1 MLGVVIPVLALFAII
16 LLPLPRIGG
25 DVRIA
30 LLASAVLALLLGGV
44 GPVDAVIA
52 AVDGINRIAWV
63 IGLSIFGSIYAQ
75 SQIALGT
82 MDTVL
87 DTFRSLFGR
96 SPKGLVAAVILSLVL
111 AGSLIGDA
119 IASATVIGVL
129 VIMALAE
136 LKLTPEQIGVTILTG
151 AVLGSIMPPI
161 TQAIFLASSLMGI
174 SSDPVMNIGYFTVG
188 AGVIIALINNF
199 RFVKIKELPA
209 ELIPSQ
215 SAGEIL
221 RTQWYNLVPLSILA
235 AIVILRSGFQIEVL
249 ASLDFFWN
257 IFKGVPILQ
266 GFTNRILQAIII
278 ATLASTVYPRVSKR
292 AAEIVTKG
300 LSSVSKTVQIQ
311 LCAGVMIGSFM
322 ASGMIEKVVIYTE
335 GLAPAAM
342 KLGGG
347 FAMMLIGMLT
357 GSQTTAQTTLA
368 PFLGPILTDTLGIE
382 PTSAALGISHL
393 AMAGQSMPPVC
404 LTTFVVVGIVG
415 GIIGKKVDP
424 VRVMFLAFPVT
435 IYFALAGF
443 AAFWGLI

>member
-96 SPKGLVAAVILSLVL
+96 SPKGLVAAVVLSLVL